1 MKVLVTGVCGMIG
14 SYFTERLLK
23 EGHEVIGLD
32 NLSFVTRDANQ
43 MKSYLHMDEWVKLAE
58 VMIARHYARKEL
70 ENK

>member
-32 NLSFVTRDANQ
+32 NLSFGSVDNI
-43 MKSYLHMDEWVKLAE
+43 KSFMDDDNFTF
-58 VMIARHYARKEL
+58 Y
-70 ENK
+70 ENDIRRFRAFA